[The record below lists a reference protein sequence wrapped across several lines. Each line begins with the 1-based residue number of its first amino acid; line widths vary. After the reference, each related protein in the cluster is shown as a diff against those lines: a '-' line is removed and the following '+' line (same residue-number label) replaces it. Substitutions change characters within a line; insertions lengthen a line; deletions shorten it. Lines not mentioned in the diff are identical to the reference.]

1 MKTMELSKRM
11 QAVADMVLPGG
22 VVADVGCDHAFVS
35 IYLIE
40 NEMADRVIASDVRK
54 GPVEIARRNVAGRN
68 LQDRIDIRMGDGLST
83 LSVGEADTIILAG
96 MGGLLM
102 LDILKR
108 QEAVVCGCRQ
118 MVLQPQS
125 DVEKVRAYVDEKHY
139 YLASEKMLVD
149 AGKYYNILDIRI
161 KNDAEIGQLAQSR
174 LENVN
179 IGRTLEH
186 RMENPE
192 TGQMAKPWQEETKI
206 EKRTELWLED
216 IENEQTTESPLEVAD
231 MQRLFQKFGGH
242 LLMER
247 DAVLFDYIKKKA
259 AVNEKLL
266 DELKDKKSGH
276 AEMRR
281 QDIEKELADMDAV
294 LKYFYHY
301 ESGSSNSS
309 PE

>member
-11 QAVADMVLPGG
+11 QAVADMVLPGE
-22 VVADVGCDHAFVS
+22 VVADIGCDHAFVS
-35 IYLIE
+35 IYLVE
-40 NEMADRVIASDVRK
+40 NQIADRVIASDVRK
-54 GPVEIARRNVAGRN
+54 GPVEIAKRNVAGRN

-83 LSVGEADTIILAG
+83 LFVGEADTIILAG

-149 AGKYYNILDIRI
+149 AGKYYNILDVRI
-161 KNDAEIGQLAQSR
+161 KNDAEIGQ
-174 LENVN
+174 
-179 IGRTLEH
+179 
-186 RMENPE
+186 
-192 TGQMAKPWQEETKI
+192 
-206 EKRTELWLED
+206 
-216 IENEQTTESPLEVAD
+216 TTEFPFEASD
-231 MQRLFQKFGGH
+231 RQRLFQKFGGR

-247 DAVLFDYIKKKA
+247 DAVLFDYIKKQV
-259 AVNEKLL
+259 AVNKKLL
-266 DELKDKKSGH
+266 DELKDKKTGH
-276 AEMRR
+276 ADMRR
-281 QDIEKELADMDAV
+281 QDIEKELADMDDV

-301 ESGSSNSS
+301 EVGSSNSY

>member
-22 VVADVGCDHAFVS
+22 VVADIGCDHAFVS
-35 IYLIE
+35 IYLVE
-40 NEMADRVIASDVRK
+40 NQIADRVIASDVRK

-83 LSVGEADTIILAG
+83 LFVGEVDTIILAG

-108 QEAVVCGCRQ
+108 QEAVVCGCHQ

-125 DVEKVRAYVDEKHY
+125 DVEKVRAYVDEKRY

-149 AGKYYNILDIRI
+149 AGKYYNILDVRI
-161 KNDAEIGQLAQSR
+161 KKDVESVQLAQPR

-179 IGRTLEH
+179 IEWKLEH

-192 TGQMAKPWQEETKI
+192 TGQ
-206 EKRTELWLED
+206 
-216 IENEQTTESPLEVAD
+216 TTESPLEVAD
-231 MQRLFQKFGGH
+231 IQRLFQKFGGR

-247 DAVLFDYIKKKA
+247 DTVLFDYIKKQA

-266 DELKDKKSGH
+266 EELKDKKSGH
-276 AEMRR
+276 ADMRR

-301 ESGSSNSS
+301 EAGSSNSS

>member
-161 KNDAEIGQLAQSR
+161 KNDADVEQLAQSR

-192 TGQMAKPWQEETKI
+192 TGQMVEFPFTASD
-206 EKRTELWLED
+206 R
-216 IENEQTTESPLEVAD
+216 
-231 MQRLFQKFGGH
+231 QRLFQKFGGR

-247 DAVLFDYIKKKA
+247 DAVLFDYIKKQA
-259 AVNEKLL
+259 AVNKKLL
-266 DELKDKKSGH
+266 EELKDKKSGH
-276 AEMRR
+276 ADMRR

>member
-22 VVADVGCDHAFVS
+22 VVADIGCDHAFVS
-35 IYLIE
+35 IYLVE
-40 NEMADRVIASDVRK
+40 NQMADRVIASDVRK
-54 GPVEIARRNVAGRN
+54 GPVEIAKRNVAGRN

-149 AGKYYNILDIRI
+149 AGKNYNILDVRI

-174 LENVN
+174 LEN
-179 IGRTLEH
+179 
-186 RMENPE
+186 
-192 TGQMAKPWQEETKI
+192 
-206 EKRTELWLED
+206 
-216 IENEQTTESPLEVAD
+216 IENEQTTEFPFEASD
-231 MQRLFQKFGGH
+231 RQRLFQKFGGR

-247 DAVLFDYIKKKA
+247 DAVLFDYIKKQV
-259 AVNEKLL
+259 AVNKKLL
-266 DELKDKKSGH
+266 EELKDKKTGH
-276 AEMRR
+276 ADMRR

-301 ESGSSNSS
+301 EAGSSNSS

>member
-22 VVADVGCDHAFVS
+22 VVADIGCDHAFVS
-35 IYLIE
+35 IYLVE
-40 NEMADRVIASDVRK
+40 NQIVDRVIASDVRK
-54 GPVEIARRNVAGRN
+54 GPVEIAKRNVAGRN

-149 AGKYYNILDIRI
+149 AGKYYNILDVRI
-161 KNDAEIGQLAQSR
+161 KNDADIGQLAQSR

-192 TGQMAKPWQEETKI
+192 TGQMVEFPFTASD
-206 EKRTELWLED
+206 R
-216 IENEQTTESPLEVAD
+216 
-231 MQRLFQKFGGH
+231 QRLFQKFGGR

-247 DAVLFDYIKKKA
+247 DAVLFDYIKKQV
-259 AVNEKLL
+259 AVNKKLL
-266 DELKDKKSGH
+266 EELKDKKSGH
-276 AEMRR
+276 AYMRR

-301 ESGSSNSS
+301 EAGSSNSS